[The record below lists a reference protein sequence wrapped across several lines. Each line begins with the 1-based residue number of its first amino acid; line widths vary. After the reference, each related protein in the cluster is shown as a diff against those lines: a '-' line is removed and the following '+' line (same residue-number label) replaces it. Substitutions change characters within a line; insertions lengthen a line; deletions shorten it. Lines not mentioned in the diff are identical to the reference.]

1 MCDAPDDDR
10 SIFSLT
16 LYFLSLRGQQNFE
29 ILYNNDGC
37 GFVPNIISKFQNSNV
52 NARKTA
58 RDVLPHAFVSTGAI
72 IRSHT
77 HTRREKTQRQINN
90 V

>member
-29 ILYNNDGC
+29 ILYNNG
-37 GFVPNIISKFQNSNV
+37 ISKFQNSNV

-58 RDVLPHAFVSTGAI
+58 RDVLPHVFVSTGAI